1 VVGEIMNMTVEKEY
15 IEKLIEEED
24 MLLLY
29 FGSDSC
35 SVCVDL
41 KPKVENIL
49 KKYNKINC
57 VYIDM
62 NENLKLSR
70 EFNIFT
76 MPAILLYVD
85 GKEVI
90 REARYLSVYEL
101 EDKIDRYYSLL
112 FEE

>member
-1 VVGEIMNMTVEKEY
+1 MENIIEKEY
-15 IEKLIEEED
+15 IEDLIEKED

-41 KPKVENIL
+41 KPKVESIL
-49 KKYNKINC
+49 EKYKEIKC

-62 NENLKLSR
+62 NDNLKLSR
-70 EFNIFT
+70 EYNIFT

-101 EDKIDRYYSLL
+101 EDKIDRYYGLL
-112 FEE
+112 YEG